1 MENTRPKISIVS
13 PVYNVEKFLARC
25 LDSLVKQTL
34 QDIEIIL
41 VDDKSTDKSLEICRE
56 YEKKDSRIKVLE
68 LDDFLGVSAAR
79 NAGLKI
85 ATGEFIGFVD
95 SDDYIDLAFYE
106 KLYNSAIKNDADIA
120 YSSIIRKYPN
130 KEKFRLKIDEEKISI
145 EDFDKFVSCKVVEMP
160 SIWNKIY
167 RKTYFDK
174 VGLDFVE
181 GMYYEDKLFV
191 AKAVHFA
198 NKVVAV
204 PEINYYY
211 MVNPV
216 SIVRRKQ
223 DKQLVEDKIKAKR
236 DTLHFAKN
244 ENIKLPDGYFT
255 AMKKE
260 LKIGKLPIYT
270 INESLKSETHLLF
283 GLLPIYKKRTFD
295 NAVFINM
302 KGRQANQ
309 MFEWAFGKAFE
320 KKTGY
325 EVIFDDSEETFKL
338 KCFSLSKD
346 IKTIEKP
353 LYKQILKKIIF
364 IRKLRNKLVKIKNT
378 RPKHEQENFSSYE
391 ESLFEIKPPAY
402 IDGYFQSY
410 KYFENIIE
418 DLRKDFKLIFK
429 LNTKNK
435 KMLEQIKSKTSVSM
449 HFRRGDYLKAKNQK
463 IYGSC
468 SMEYYQN
475 AIKLMKEKIG
485 EDFTLFIFS
494 DDPKWVKENTDFNC
508 KTVVVDIN
516 SDKHGWFDLELMKN
530 CNHNIIAN
538 SSFSWWGAFLNNNP
552 AKIIIA
558 PEYWQANFKSNSD
571 IIPENWFILEN
582 K

>member
-1 MENTRPKISIVS
+1 MENNRPKISIVS
-13 PVYNVEKFLARC
+13 PVFNVEKFLARC
-25 LDSLVKQTL
+25 LDSLINQTL
-34 QDIEIIL
+34 SDIEIIL
-41 VDDKSTDKSLEICRE
+41 VDDKSSDKSLDICKE
-56 YEKKDSRIKVLE
+56 YAQKDSRIKVVELE
-68 LDDFLGVSAAR
+68 GFKGVSYAR
-79 NAGLKI
+79 NEGLKL

-95 SDDYIDLAFYE
+95 SDDYIDLNFYE

-130 KEKFRLKIDEEKISI
+130 KEKYRLKIDEEKIST
-145 EDFDKFVSCKVVEMP
+145 EDADKFFSCKVVEMP

-174 VGLDFVE
+174 VGLNFVE

-204 PEINYYY
+204 PDINYFY

-223 DKQLVEDKIKAKR
+223 DKKLTQDKIRAKR
-236 DTLHFAKN
+236 DTLHFAKA

-260 LKIGKLPIYT
+260 LKIGKLPIYV

-283 GLLPIYKKRTFD
+283 GILPVYKKKTFD
-295 NAVFINM
+295 NSVFVNM

-338 KCFSLSKD
+338 KCFELSKN

-353 LYKQILKKIIF
+353 LYKKILKKIVF

-378 RPKHEQENFSSYE
+378 KPTYTQKDFSSYE

-410 KYFENIIE
+410 KYFENVLDE
-418 DLRKDFKLIFK
+418 LRNDFKLVFK
-429 LNTKNK
+429 MNSKNK
-435 KMLEQIKSKTSVSM
+435 KMLEQIKASTSVSM
-449 HFRRGDYLKAKNQK
+449 HFRRGDYLKARNQK
-463 IYGSC
+463 VYGSC
-468 SMEYYQN
+468 SMDYYKN
-475 AIKLMKEKIG
+475 AVNLIKEKIG
-485 EDFTLFIFS
+485 ENFTLFIFS
-494 DDPKWVKENTDFNC
+494 DDPKWVKENTNFEC
-508 KTVVVDIN
+508 KTIVVDIN
-516 SDKHGWFDLELMKN
+516 SGKHGWFDLELMKN

-538 SSFSWWGAFLNNNP
+538 SSFSWWGAFLNENP
-552 AKIIIA
+552 DKIVIA
-558 PEYWQANFKSNSD
+558 PEYWQTNFKSNSD
-571 IIPENWFILEN
+571 IIPENWHILEN

>member
-1 MENTRPKISIVS
+1 MENNRPKISIVS
-13 PVYNVEKFLARC
+13 PVFNVEKFLARC
-25 LDSLVKQTL
+25 LDSLVNQTL
-34 QDIEIIL
+34 LDIEIIL
-41 VDDKSTDKSLEICRE
+41 VDDKSSDKSLEICKE
-56 YEKKDSRIKVLE
+56 YAQKDSRIKVVELE
-68 LDDFLGVSAAR
+68 DFKGVSAAR
-79 NAGLKI
+79 NEGLKL

-95 SDDYIDLAFYE
+95 SDDYVDLNFYE

-130 KEKFRLKIDEEKISI
+130 KEKFRLKIDEEKIST
-145 EDFDKFVSCKVVEMP
+145 EDADKFFSCKVVEMP

-167 RKTYFDK
+167 RKTYFDR

-198 NKVVAV
+198 NKVVGV

-216 SIVRRKQ
+216 SIVRRRQ
-223 DKQLVEDKIKAKR
+223 DKKLVEDKIRAKR
-236 DTLHFAKN
+236 DTLHFAKA

-270 INESLKSETHLLF
+270 INESLKSETHLLL
-283 GLLPIYKKRTFD
+283 GVLPIYKKRTYD

-320 KKTGY
+320 AKTGY

-338 KCFSLSKD
+338 KCFELSHY

-353 LYKQILKKIIF
+353 LYKKILKKIIF

-378 RPKHEQENFSSYE
+378 RPEYVQKDFSSFE
-391 ESLFEIKPPAY
+391 ENLFEIKPPAY

-410 KYFENIIE
+410 KYFEDVVE
-418 DLRKDFKLIFK
+418 DLRKDFKLTFK
-429 LNTKNK
+429 LNSKNK
-435 KMLEQIKSKTSVSM
+435 KMLERIKNTNSISM
-449 HFRRGDYLKAKNQK
+449 HFRRGDYLKARNQK
-463 IYGSC
+463 VYGSC
-468 SMEYYQN
+468 SMDYYKN
-475 AIKLMKEKIG
+475 AVKLMKEKIK

-494 DDPKWVKENTDFNC
+494 DDPIWVKKNANFDC

-516 SDKHGWFDLELMKN
+516 SGKHGWFDLELMKN

-538 SSFSWWGAFLNNNP
+538 SSFSWWGAFLNENSE
-552 AKIIIA
+552 KIVVA

-571 IIPENWFILEN
+571 IIPENWYILEN